1 MPPMKQSKVIIVG
14 AGAAGLSCARE
25 LRRHKI
31 PFVILEARDRIGGR
45 AWSHPSSP
53 PLIEYGAEFIHGA
66 QKEIF
71 DLLTPYGGSFVE
83 VTDHRHQFHKKR
95 IFEKPAFWDEME
107 KVSSH
112 LRKDRLRDRTGQE
125 FIDSHKF
132 DSPFQKQNFI
142 SYIEGFLA
150 ADLNFVGEKY
160 LADSEQ
166 VGEPE
171 LNEKTEFRPLQG
183 YSFIME
189 NLKKEAL
196 ESSSDLLLGR
206 VVQKLCHTEKSIE
219 LQGIH
224 RTSKRRFHLHAALV
238 VLTLPVGVLK
248 KLAIDPPLPAL
259 QKALEPL
266 HGGHIQ
272 RITFEFKTRFWEKLT
287 DRGVG
292 FLHTDPRL
300 NFPTWWTQLPVHNNF
315 LVAWQGGPRAY
326 EMSSWKESDKVAAAL
341 KSLAFIARRTPAFI
355 KSQYLRHFTHD
366 WSQDPFSLGAYSY
379 IGLQKEVTPHNLH
392 LPFSQKIIIAG
403 EATARAADQGTV
415 HGALASGQR
424 AARQAL
430 ELLSVPVIT
439 MPTAPRRRITGREGI
454 L

>member
-1 MPPMKQSKVIIVG
+1 MKPKVIIVG
-14 AGAAGLSCARE
+14 AGAAGLGCARE

-31 PFVILEARDRIGGR
+31 PFVILEARDRVGGR
-45 AWSHPSSP
+45 AWSEASSVP
-53 PLIEYGAEFIHGA
+53 VIEYGAEFIHGA
-66 QKEIF
+66 QKEVF

-83 VTDHRHQFHKKR
+83 VTDHRHQVHKKR

-112 LRKDRLRDRTGQE
+112 LRKERTRDRTGQE
-125 FIDSHKF
+125 FIESHRF

-142 SYIEGFLA
+142 SYVEGFLA
-150 ADLNFVGEKY
+150 ADLNFIGEKY
-160 LADSEQ
+160 LAESEQ

-183 YSFIME
+183 YSFIIE
-189 NLKKEAL
+189 NLKNQAVEKA
-196 ESSSDLLLGR
+196 SDLLLGR
-206 VVQKLCHTEKSIE
+206 VVQKLCHTDKGVE
-219 LQGIH
+219 LQGYH
-224 RTSKRRFHLHAALV
+224 RTSKKSFHLQAPVV
-238 VLTLPVGVLK
+238 VLTVPIGVLK
-248 KLAIDPPLPAL
+248 KLSVDPPLPSL
-259 QKALEPL
+259 EKALETL
-266 HGGHIQ
+266 HCGHIQ
-272 RITFEFKTRFWEKLT
+272 RITFEFKTRFWENLS

-292 FLHTDPRL
+292 FLHADPRL

-326 EMSSWKESDKVAAAL
+326 EMSSWTESEKVAAAL
-341 KSLAFIARRTPAFI
+341 KSLAFMARRTPAFI
-355 KSQYLRHFTHD
+355 RSQYLRHFTHD

-379 IGLQKEVTPHNLH
+379 IGVQKEITPHSLH

-403 EATARAADQGTV
+403 EATARPPDQGTV
-415 HGALASGQR
+415 HGALESGQR

-430 ELLSVPVIT
+430 ALLSVPVRS
-439 MPTAPRRRITGREGI
+439 MSTAPRRRVTGREGI